1 MNFLPVGDT
10 WKKPLLMD
18 LFWAS
23 VPLSLRFV
31 DAFPER
37 AYHRPMAIHTLLFD
51 LDGTLLP
58 IDQDQFMHAYFALFV
73 RKAGEL
79 GLDEKAALAGLQAG
93 LKAMLSNNGEMT
105 NKDRFDLVFSQV
117 SGIESDL
124 FNEQFSSFYQHEF
137 HQLAAFAKPSLLAH
151 MIVEKAKEKGYQVAL
166 ATSPLFPAQGT
177 EARIGW
183 AGLHPDQFSLV
194 STYETYRHAKPHWN
208 YYVQVLDEL
217 GVEASDCLMIGND
230 VREDMVVAEHG
241 METFLVTDCLINR
254 DDRPLHPYRK
264 GSLEELFDFLGELPP
279 CKR

>member
-1 MNFLPVGDT
+1 
-10 WKKPLLMD
+10 MD
-18 LFWAS
+18 LFRAS
-23 VPLSLRFV
+23 DPLPFRFV

-37 AYHRPMAIHTLLFD
+37 SYHRPMAIHTLLFD

-79 GLDEKAALAGLQAG
+79 GLDEGAALSGLQAG
-93 LKAMLSNNGEMT
+93 LKAMLANNGEMT
-105 NKDRFDLVFSQV
+105 NKDRFDSVFSLV
-117 SGIESDL
+117 SGIDSTR

-137 HQLAAFAKPSLLAH
+137 HQLATFAKPSVLAPRV
-151 MIVEKAKEKGYQVAL
+151 VETAKEKGYQVAL
-166 ATSPLFPAQGT
+166 ATSPLFPWQGT

-183 AGLHPDQFSLV
+183 AGLRADQFSLV
-194 STYETYRHAKPHWN
+194 TTYETYRHAKPHWH

-230 VREDMVVAEHG
+230 VREDMVVADHG

-254 DDRPLHPYRK
+254 DDRSLHPYRK
-264 GSLEELFDFLGELPP
+264 GSLQDFSDFLEELPP
-279 CKR
+279 CKQ